1 MPLPGNQTPP
11 GALIQT
17 TDFMVSVV
25 VPVLNEAANL
35 PTLIDEISERAKAFP
50 RYEIIIVDDGS
61 TDGTLEV
68 LRRLSAADEHI
79 HYVSLSRNFGQ
90 QHALRAGLDHA
101 AGDCV
106 ISMDGDLQ
114 HPPELISEMV
124 ERWKEGFQI
133 VNNIRNETS
142 SLPLMKRVTSRAF
155 YTLSNYLSGLN
166 IEPGSSDFRLLDR
179 RVVAVLSGLKEADV
193 VYRVII
199 PTLGF
204 SVTTI
209 RYQPRLRLQEET
221 RYTLTR
227 MVRLALRG
235 LIGTSMKPLRL
246 ATIFSLTTALFAIIF
261 GGYAVAVFV
270 SGKPVPGWTSVII
283 ILAIMGAMQLL
294 VLGIIGEYLGQ
305 VLRETLGRPPYVVS
319 EAHLGDRRGEPA
331 T

>member
-1 MPLPGNQTPP
+1 
-11 GALIQT
+11 LIQT

-35 PTLIDEISERAKAFP
+35 PTLIDEIGERAKAFP

-101 AGDCV
+101 VGDCV

-133 VNNIRNETS
+133 VNNIRSETS

-155 YTLSNYLSGLN
+155 YTLINYLSGLN

-193 VYRVII
+193 VYRAII

-209 RYQPRLRLQEET
+209 RYQPRLRLQGET

-235 LIGTSMKPLRL
+235 LIGTSTKPLRL
-246 ATIFSLTTALFAIIF
+246 ATMFSLATALLAIIF
-261 GGYAVAVFV
+261 GGYAVVVFV

-319 EAHLGDRRGEPA
+319 EAYLGDRRGEPA